1 MERPQPSEYEAY
13 YGTYI
18 GRVPEGNVLELLER
32 GIAESRDLLG
42 GIPPTWETY
51 RYEPGKWSVREVV
64 AHVIDA
70 ERVFGYR
77 ALSIARADPAPLPSM
92 DQDLW
97 AANAHAANRP
107 LASLL
112 DELEHLRRS
121 HVAMFAGFDAEVWGR
136 RGVASGFEFT
146 VRTFPYILAGHEIH
160 HRRVLEERYLR
171 PLREGAGG

>member
-1 MERPQPSEYEAY
+1 MERPQPSEYNEY

-18 GRVPEGNVLELLER
+18 GKVPRGDILELLAR
-32 GIAESRDLLG
+32 GIAETRDLLDDV
-42 GIPPTWETY
+42 PPEWETY

-64 AHVIDA
+64 AHVLDA

-77 ALSIARADPAPLPSM
+77 ALSIARADPAPLPGM

-97 AANAHAANRP
+97 AANANAEGRP
-107 LASLL
+107 LASFLQEL
-112 DELEHLRRS
+112 DHLRRS
-121 HVAMFAGFDAEVWGR
+121 HIAMFAGFADEMWGR

-146 VRTFPYILAGHEIH
+146 VRTFPYILVGHEIH

-171 PLREGAGG
+171 PLREGAG